1 MPMLRL
7 PTPPR
12 ARRPARPAPRGRRRH
27 GIWRDEKGAVAIE
40 FGVLALPF
48 FTLIYAIL
56 ETSIVF
62 LTGQILDSAIH
73 DASRKVRT
81 GQAQTANWT
90 AANFRTEVCEGLY
103 GLFDCDEVK
112 IKVSKFTSFQA
123 ADPTPPIDPG
133 CTPTSD
139 ASECQWTITETYSPG
154 AGSEIVL
161 VEAYYKWPTLL
172 NLPWFN
178 LATQAGGTRLQS
190 AVRVFRNEPF

>member
-1 MPMLRL
+1 MRLFRL
-7 PTPPR
+7 PASIR
-12 ARRPARPAPRGRRRH
+12 ASRARPAPARRR
-27 GIWRDEKGAVAIE
+27 GLLRDENGAVAIE

-62 LTGQILDSAIH
+62 LSGQILDAAVN

-81 GQAQTANWT
+81 GQAQTAEWSAST
-90 AANFRTEVCEGLY
+90 FKTEVCDGLY
-103 GLFDCDEVK
+103 GLFDCNGVK
-112 IKVSKFTSFQA
+112 VKVSKFTSFQSA
-123 ADPTPPIDPG
+123 APSPPVSED
-133 CTPTSD
+133 CD
-139 ASECQWTITETYSPG
+139 ADATEAECAWTIAETYTPG
-154 AGSEIVL
+154 SGSEIVL
-161 VEAYYKWPTLL
+161 VEAYYKWPTLI